1 MKISKKC
8 QVSNWMGDRL
18 RQYFG
23 KLLIM
28 MSFVFCLDLWTQFEY
43 QARPNGRLL
52 THQSFVHMSC
62 QCTEC
67 DYHVTQKGSLVIIK
81 QKKLSINILSGGH
94 PSNC

>member
-1 MKISKKC
+1 MKLSKKC

-18 RQYFG
+18 REYIG

-28 MSFVFCLDLWTQFEY
+28 MSFVFCLDLWTQCEY

-81 QKKLSINILSGGH
+81 QKNYQ
-94 PSNC
+94 